1 MSNFLLL
8 LMPHN
13 NSRHDE
19 KTNVG
24 YKDDYCWSYEGPYE
38 VIIRIQETAVM
49 TMKDRD
55 VNIILIASYYS
66 CVASS

>member
-8 LMPHN
+8 VTPHS
-13 NSRHDE
+13 NSCHDE

-38 VIIRIQETAVM
+38 VIIRIQETAVIMHNIIM
-49 TMKDRD
+49 TDRD
-55 VNIILIASYYS
+55 VNIILVIAS
-66 CVASS
+66 